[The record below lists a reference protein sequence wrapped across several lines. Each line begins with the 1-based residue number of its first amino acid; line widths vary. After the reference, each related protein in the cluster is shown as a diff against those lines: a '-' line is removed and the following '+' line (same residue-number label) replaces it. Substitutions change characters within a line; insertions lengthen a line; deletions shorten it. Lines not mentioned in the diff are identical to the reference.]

1 MPRGSQRLTTVLAV
15 VTALVAM
22 MTIAGS
28 TAFAKGKPS
37 APTSTETSTSE
48 GTVTVSQATEKV
60 QVCHR
65 THSKKKPSHT
75 ITVSARAV
83 PAHLAHGDVLGAC
96 VVLESQD
103 TTSTTTTAPTVHGNS
118 ANAKGHN
125 K

>member
-1 MPRGSQRLTTVLAV
+1 MPRGSQRLTTTLAV

-37 APTSTETSTSE
+37 ASTSTETTTSDS
-48 GTVTVSQATEKV
+48 TVSQATGKV

-65 THSKKKPSHT
+65 THSKKKPFHT
-75 ITVSARAV
+75 ISVNAHAV
-83 PAHLAHGDVLGAC
+83 PAHLAHGDTEGAC
-96 VVLESQD
+96 VVLESES
-103 TTSTTTTAPTVHGNS
+103 TTSATTDAPTVHGNS